1 MPITYTELD
10 IEALQMMFD
19 TEPRSALVT
28 DFYDG
33 SSAVDSLKGTTRPDQ
48 IIGFRGDDSLV
59 GVRGSDTMLGM
70 QGDDIVRGG
79 NGRDVLSVVLDLM
92 KFMGGLG

>member
-1 MPITYTELD
+1 MPITFAELD
-10 IEALQMMFD
+10 VQALQTMFS
-19 TEPRSALVT
+19 TQSNSTFLT

-33 SSAVDSLKGTTRPDQ
+33 SSAVDSLKVTTRPDQ
-48 IIGFRGDDSLV
+48 IIGSRGDESLV

-79 NGRDVLSVVLDLM
+79 NGRDVLSGVLDLM